1 MTIYEVFKLLGGVG
15 LFLYGMHV
23 MSAGLSNAAGDKM
36 REILEKVTSNRFMAV
51 IMGVVVTVL
60 IQSSSATD
68 MMVIGFVNSGLMGLG
83 QAIAVIMGA
92 NIGTTVTAQITA
104 FNLTDYTPL
113 ILFIGAVLYM
123 FVKKK
128 IVKHIGEIILGFG
141 MLFVGIWI
149 IKMAIQPLSQSPTF
163 AEALKALDHPVPAI
177 LFGLAFTALLQSSSS
192 SVVIFQ
198 TFAMQGL
205 LSYHTAVYLVIGAA
219 VGSVAPNL
227 LAGMTANRD
236 GKRTALLNLIFNLFR
251 AALIMILITLIPGI
265 TDLIQK
271 LSPGGVGRQIANT
284 HTCFAII
291 AVVCGYPLMD
301 LFVRLAKVILPDLP
315 EEKELAG
322 ERQLKY
328 MLNMDSIL
336 PSLAVRQGMLETIRL
351 GEMARTNLDASLQY
365 FFGRDEKLLR
375 RVESREGTIDYLTKE
390 ISAELVELRS
400 RRLSERE
407 VYRVAKL
414 TLMVSNFERI
424 GDHAENITE
433 YVEKLE
439 STSSSISEIGSKSL
453 KELAEKTLAAID
465 TCLDI
470 LRTEDLSKLA
480 VLDAQEDDV
489 DAFERQIIMEH
500 ANRLLD
506 NQCAPMAGIV
516 YTDLCTALERCA
528 DHAVNIA
535 YGLVYKK

>member
-1 MTIYEVFKLLGGVG
+1 MSIYEVFKLLGGVG

-36 REILEKVTSNRFMAV
+36 REILEKVTANRFMAV
-51 IMGVVVTVL
+51 IVGIVVTVL

-83 QAIAVIMGA
+83 QAVAVIMGA

-104 FNLTDYTPL
+104 FNLTDWTPL

-128 IVKHIGEIILGFG
+128 LVRHIGEIILGFG

-149 IKMAIQPLSQSPTF
+149 IKMAILPLSESKVFIET
-163 AEALKALDHPVPAI
+163 LKALDHPALAV
-177 LFGLAFTALLQSSSS
+177 LFGVAFTALLQSSSS

-198 TFAMQGL
+198 TFAVQGL
-205 LSYHTAVYLVIGAA
+205 LTYHTAVFLVIGAA
-219 VGSVAPNL
+219 LGSVAPNL

-236 GKRTALLNLIFNLFR
+236 GRRTAVLNLIFNVFR
-251 AALIMILITLIPGI
+251 AALMLVLVTLIPQL

-271 LSPGGVGRQIANT
+271 ISAGGIGRQIANT

-291 AVVCGYPLMD
+291 AVIAGYPLMD
-301 LFVRLAKVILPDLP
+301 LFIRLAKLILPDLP
-315 EEKELAG
+315 EEKELAS

-328 MLNMDSIL
+328 MVNMDSIL
-336 PSLAVRQGMLETIRL
+336 PSMAVKQGMLETIRL
-351 GEMARTNLDASLQY
+351 GEMARNNLDASLQY
-365 FFGRDEKLLR
+365 FFNRDPKLLS

-390 ISAELVELRS
+390 ISAQLVELRS
-400 RRLSERE
+400 RRLSDRE
-407 VYRVAKL
+407 IHRVAKM

-439 STSSSISEIGSKSL
+439 STASKISDIGSRR
-453 KELAEKTLAAID
+453 LAQLSQKTLDAID
-465 TCLDI
+465 TCLEI
-470 LRTEDLSKLA
+470 LRTEDLSLLRT
-480 VLDAQEDDV
+480 LDAQEQDV
-489 DAFERQIIMEH
+489 DDFERQIIMEH
-500 ANRLLD
+500 ANRLLE

-535 YGLVYKK
+535 YGMVYRK